1 MAWRLPPLNAI
12 RAFEAAGRHGSFTLA
27 AEELHVTP
35 GAVSRQIALLEATLS
50 MPLFIRGN
58 REVRLTPDGM
68 QYLAAL
74 TEALRRIDV
83 ATRQMTDARRGRPL
97 RVMCSANLATRWL
110 FPQLRDFHAR
120 FPNRH
125 VLLVTSLTSATA
137 AFDADLTD
145 ILIRAGTGNWP
156 ADLVSY
162 KLFDSELTPV
172 CAPSLLRRNKGFC
185 EPAALRQQTLLISDL
200 RPEGWNRWLAMA
212 GLPDLS
218 HFTTQRFESSALAYE
233 AAAEGLGIA
242 MGEVRLVQDD
252 IRKGRLAA
260 PWQRSQRQP
269 ESFYLI
275 HQHQAET
282 MPQLREFRDWI
293 LASNAAQVPFPR
305 LVVE

>member
-12 RAFEAAGRHGSFTLA
+12 RAFEAAGRHGSFTRA

-35 GAVSRQIALLEATLS
+35 GAVSRQIALLEATLG

-58 REVRLTPDGM
+58 REIRLTAGGI
-68 QYLAAL
+68 QYLASL
-74 TEALRRIDV
+74 TEALRRIDL
-83 ATRQMTDARRGRPL
+83 ATRQITETRRGRPL

-110 FPQLRDFHAR
+110 FPQLRAFHAR

-145 ILIRAGTGNWP
+145 ILIRAGTGDWP
-156 ADLVSY
+156 ADLASY
-162 KLFDSELTPV
+162 RLFGSELTPV
-172 CAPSLLRRNKGFC
+172 CAPGLLRGANGLR
-185 EPAALRQQTLLISDL
+185 EPATLEHQTLLISDL
-200 RPEGWNRWLAMA
+200 RPEGWSRWLSMV

-218 HFTTQRFESSALAYE
+218 HFMVQRFESSALAYE
-233 AAAEGLGIA
+233 AAAEGLGVA
-242 MGEVRLVQDD
+242 MGESRLVQDD
-252 IRKGRLAA
+252 IQKGRLVT

-275 HQHQAET
+275 HQHQAES

-293 LASNAAQVPFPR
+293 LTDNAAQVPFPR
-305 LVVE
+305 LVLE